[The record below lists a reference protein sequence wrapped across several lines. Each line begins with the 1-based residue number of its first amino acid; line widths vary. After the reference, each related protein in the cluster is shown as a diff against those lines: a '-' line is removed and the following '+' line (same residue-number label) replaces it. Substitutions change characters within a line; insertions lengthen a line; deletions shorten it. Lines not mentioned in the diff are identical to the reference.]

1 MCFGHIDKSPN
12 RMFAWEIL
20 PKENLKDINKI
31 KKPTF
36 STTPHARKGCMISK
50 LQHQWR
56 GPGKRGGGGWERQ
69 REGEKERE
77 KGEKKERGGKDR
89 DWKGGGGS
97 GLSLSQIPRGTYIE
111 G

>member
-56 GPGKRGGGGWERQ
+56 GPGKRGGGG
-69 REGEKERE
+69 
-77 KGEKKERGGKDR
+77 GKDR
-89 DWKGGGGS
+89 ERVKKRERRGKRKREVERIEIGRGGGAPGS
-97 GLSLSQIPRGTYIE
+97 ACRKSLVAPT
-111 G
+111 